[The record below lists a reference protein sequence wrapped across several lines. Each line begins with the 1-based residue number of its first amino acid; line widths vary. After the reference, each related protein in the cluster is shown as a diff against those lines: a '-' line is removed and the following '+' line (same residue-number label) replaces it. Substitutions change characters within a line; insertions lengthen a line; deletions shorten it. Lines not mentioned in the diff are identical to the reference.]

1 MCSWD
6 IVSIRVFKKFK
17 IVLLQINFFDFLD
30 VLIYKIKKYIILMH
44 FHIKN
49 ILKSNRYHYLKHPK
63 KILYKQDIKNG
74 EVLCPFGIEVEVIFC
89 LHLLLM

>member
-1 MCSWD
+1 
-6 IVSIRVFKKFK
+6 
-17 IVLLQINFFDFLD
+17 
-30 VLIYKIKKYIILMH
+30 MH

-49 ILKSNRYHYLKHPK
+49 ILKSNRNHYLKHPK